1 MLGEQD
7 TFILVSHC
15 NTYMTQIAV
24 RLDDGMVNSIEDEL
38 DNDPRF
44 ENRSQFIRYGIR
56 VALKSE
62 YEQSE

>member
-1 MLGEQD
+1 
-7 TFILVSHC
+7 
-15 NTYMTQIAV
+15 MTQIAV